1 MHALPNYLEY
11 AELFDEYTFKELK
24 RAYLAISNSDL
35 QDELYET
42 ESPLLVFLVD
52 SYKQEQLLLFFSD
65 RKNGEIFI
73 ESEEEDDDDG

>member
-1 MHALPNYLEY
+1 MHTLPNYLEY
-11 AELFDEYTFKELK
+11 AELFDEFTFKELK
-24 RAYLAISNSDL
+24 QAYKSLSNSDL

-52 SYKQEQLLLFFSD
+52 TKKQDQLVLFFDD

-73 ESEEEDDDDG
+73 ESEEMDE